1 MRSGAL
7 AGLSALILS
16 GLPVAAAAEPTDLVI
31 RVISEGGKFVG
42 TSMGG
47 AEIIVRD
54 VRSGEVLARGRTT
67 GSTGDTARI
76 MAGGP
81 RATPLAD
88 ETSAAFRARIDI
100 DEPRLV
106 EVEAYGPLAQPQAAV
121 RVASQRWVL
130 PGRGATQG
138 DGWVLELPGLVV
150 DLVEPAAHQRGT
162 AGASVRLAANVA
174 LMCGCPIEPGGIWDA
189 ARYDVRAS
197 VKRDGQPAGEVR
209 LSYGGRT
216 GYFTGTL
223 PVDKAGA
230 HVITV
235 TAVDTKTGAT
245 GVDASSLLVP

>member
-7 AGLSALILS
+7 VRLPALILA

-54 VRSGEVLARGRTT
+54 VRSGEVLVHGRTA

-76 MAGGP
+76 MKGGP
-81 RATPLAD
+81 RGTPLAD
-88 ETSAAFRARIDI
+88 ETAAAFGTTIDI

-121 RVASQRWVL
+121 RVTSQRWVL

-138 DGWVLELPGLVV
+138 DGWLLELPGLVV

-162 AGASVRLAANVA
+162 AGAAIRLAANVA

-197 VKRDGQPAGEVR
+197 AKRDGQPAGEVS

-245 GVDASSLLVP
+245 GVDASSILIP

>member
-7 AGLSALILS
+7 VRLSALILA
-16 GLPVAAAAEPTDLVI
+16 GLPVTAAAEPTDLVI

-47 AEIIVRD
+47 AEIILRD
-54 VRSGEVLARGRTT
+54 VRSGEVLAHGRTA

-76 MAGGP
+76 MTGGP
-81 RATPLAD
+81 RGTPLAD
-88 ETSAAFRARIDI
+88 EASAAFRTRIDI

-106 EVEAYGPLAQPQAAV
+106 EVVAYGPLAQPQAAV
-121 RVASQRWVL
+121 RVTAQRWIV
-130 PGRGATQG
+130 PGRPATQG
-138 DGWVLELPGLVV
+138 DGWLLELPGLVV

-162 AGASVRLAANVA
+162 AGAAIRLAANVA

-197 VKRDGQPAGEVR
+197 AKRDGQPAGEVS
-209 LSYGGRT
+209 LSYGGRP
-216 GYFTGTL
+216 GSFPGPFPGQQGRG
-223 PVDKAGA
+223 PV
-230 HVITV
+230 IPV

-245 GVDASSLLVP
+245 GVDASSILIP

>member
-7 AGLSALILS
+7 VRLPALILA

-54 VRSGEVLARGRTT
+54 VRSGEVLVHGRTA
-67 GSTGDTARI
+67 GSTGDTARS
-76 MAGGP
+76 MKGGP
-81 RATPLAD
+81 RGTPLAD
-88 ETSAAFRARIDI
+88 ETAAAFRTTIDI

-121 RVASQRWVL
+121 RVTSQRWVL
-130 PGRGATQG
+130 PGRGAMQG
-138 DGWVLELPGLVV
+138 DGWLLELPGLVV

-162 AGASVRLAANVA
+162 AGAAIRLAANVA
-174 LMCGCPIEPGGIWDA
+174 LMCGCPIETGGIWDA

-197 VKRDGQPAGEVR
+197 AKRDGQPAGEVS

-245 GVDASSLLVP
+245 GVDASSILIP

>member
-1 MRSGAL
+1 MKRNAL
-7 AGLSALILS
+7 AILSALAFA
-16 GLPVAAAAEPTDLVI
+16 GLPVAVAAEPTELVI
-31 RVISEGGKFVG
+31 RVISEGGKYVG

-54 VRSGEVLARGRTT
+54 VRSGEVLARGRTA

-81 RATPLAD
+81 RGAPLAD
-88 ETSAAFRARIDI
+88 EASAAFRTRIDI

-106 EVEAYGPLAQPQAAV
+106 EVEAYGPLAQPQSAV
-121 RVASQRWVL
+121 RVTAQRWVL
-130 PGRGATQG
+130 PGRPVTQG

-150 DLVEPAAHQRGT
+150 DLVEPAAHQRGA
-162 AGASVRLAANVA
+162 AGVGIRLAANVA

-197 VKRDGQPAGEVR
+197 VERDGRPAGEVR

-223 PVDKAGA
+223 PVGKAGA

-235 TAVDTKTGAT
+235 TAVDTRTGAT
-245 GVDASSLLVP
+245 GVDATSIILP

>member
-1 MRSGAL
+1 MRLAAL
-7 AGLSALILS
+7 ARLSALVLAV
-16 GLPVAAAAEPTDLVI
+16 LPIAAAAEPTDLVI

-67 GSTGDTARI
+67 GSTGDTDRI
-76 MAGGP
+76 MTGGP
-81 RATPLAD
+81 RGTPLAD
-88 ETSAAFRARIDI
+88 EASAAFRARIDI

-106 EVEAYGPLAQPQAAV
+106 EVEAFGPLAQPQAAV
-121 RVASQRWVL
+121 RVTAQRWIV
-130 PGRGATQG
+130 PGHPTTHG

-150 DLVEPAAHQRGT
+150 DLVEPAAHQRGAVGT
-162 AGASVRLAANVA
+162 TIRLAANVA

-189 ARYDVRAS
+189 ARYDVRATLR
-197 VKRDGQPAGEVR
+197 RDGQPAGEVR

-216 GYFTGTL
+216 GYFAGTF
-223 PVDKAGA
+223 PAEKAGA

-235 TAVDTKTGAT
+235 TAIDTKTGAA
-245 GVDASSLLVP
+245 GVDVTSIVIP

>member
-7 AGLSALILS
+7 VRLPALILA

-54 VRSGEVLARGRTT
+54 VRSGEVLAHGRTA

-76 MAGGP
+76 MKGGP
-81 RATPLAD
+81 RGAPLAD
-88 ETSAAFRARIDI
+88 ETAAAFRTTIDI

-121 RVASQRWVL
+121 RVTSQRWVL

-138 DGWVLELPGLVV
+138 DGWLLELPGLVV

-162 AGASVRLAANVA
+162 AGAAIRLAANVA

-197 VKRDGQPAGEVR
+197 AKRDGQPAGEVS

-245 GVDASSLLVP
+245 GVDASSILIP

>member
-7 AGLSALILS
+7 VRLPALILA

-54 VRSGEVLARGRTT
+54 VRSGEVLAHGRTA
-67 GSTGDTARI
+67 GSTGDTARS
-76 MAGGP
+76 MKGGP
-81 RATPLAD
+81 RGTPLAD
-88 ETSAAFRARIDI
+88 ETAAAFRTTIDI

-121 RVASQRWVL
+121 RVTSQRWVL

-138 DGWVLELPGLVV
+138 DGWLLELPGLVV

-162 AGASVRLAANVA
+162 AGPPFGLRPMS
-174 LMCGCPIEPGGIWDA
+174 P
-189 ARYDVRAS
+189 
-197 VKRDGQPAGEVR
+197 
-209 LSYGGRT
+209 
-216 GYFTGTL
+216 
-223 PVDKAGA
+223 
-230 HVITV
+230 
-235 TAVDTKTGAT
+235 
-245 GVDASSLLVP
+245 